1 MRLTPD
7 TRNMYEDRRCVRD
20 LDTQVRAGFHQ
31 LRQDC
36 GNGARP
42 YTDLAD
48 EYLVLR
54 MSAA

>member
-7 TRNMYEDRRCVRD
+7 KRNMYDDRRCVWD

-36 GNGARP
+36 GIGARL
-42 YTDLAD
+42 YTGLAD

-54 MSAA
+54 TSAA